1 MTLDEINNINNRC
14 KNNWRFDKDYY
25 MKKKKK
31 GLVKKINIDDESY
44 WNFTLSYNYQNQII
58 LHINKYYINKEKSYT
73 FCEGIGTS
81 NILFKRRATR
91 KNINNLIEFT
101 KVLTDDELLK
111 INKIR
116 EINHKSTFKVWNK
129 N

>member
-1 MTLDEINNINNRC
+1 MNSSNIYTENWIKFREINNNVIYLDN
-14 KNNWRFDKDYY
+14 KE
-25 MKKKKK
+25 MVT
-31 GLVKKINIDDESY
+31 GVKIQPRNIFILEE
-44 WNFTLSYNYQNQII
+44 NYQNQII

-129 N
+129 K

>member
-25 MKKKKK
+25 MFHSKK

-44 WNFTLSYNYQNQII
+44 WKFTLSYNYQNQII
-58 LHINKYYINKEKSYT
+58 LHINKYYINKEKNYT

-81 NILFKRRATR
+81 NILFQRKATR

-101 KVLTDDELLK
+101 KVLTDEELSK

-129 N
+129 K